1 MRLLHLLAD
10 GAWHSGTDLAAAL
23 GVSRAA
29 VWKQVRKARGLGAPV
44 QAVRGRG
51 YRLCGGYEPLNADV
65 IRRHLSTGGHRELDA
80 LEVLSTVNSTS
91 SRLLQ
96 RGAVAG
102 TVACFAEYQSGGRG
116 RRGRAWASPF
126 GANLYFSVARGFDP
140 APPVIGALSPAV
152 AVELART
159 LRGLG
164 AASVQVKWPNDLLA
178 GGAKLGGILLEH
190 RGEAAGG
197 CRVVIGVGLNVD
209 AAPGRA
215 EGVDQPTVRLVDL
228 TASPPGRSRLAAAML
243 DAVLRA
249 TAEFRERGFAPF
261 RGAWPALD
269 AMRGR
274 DVWLEPGGE
283 SGNERIAARVTGIA
297 ADGALM
303 TEVAG
308 RSRRF
313 YAGELSLRVRREA

>member
-10 GAWHSGTDLAAAL
+10 GEWHSGADLAATL

-29 VWKQVRKARGLGAPV
+29 IWKRVRKARGLGAPV

-51 YRLCGGYEPLNADV
+51 YRLRGGYEPLDADA
-65 IRRHLSTGGHRELDA
+65 IRRHLSLAGAGAIDR
-80 LEVLSTVNSTS
+80 LEVLGSVDSTS
-91 SRLLQ
+91 SRLLD
-96 RGAVAG
+96 RGAAAG
-102 TVACFAEYQSGGRG
+102 TAACFAEYQSGGRG

-126 GANLYFSVARGFDP
+126 GANLYFSVACGFDP

-152 AVELART
+152 AVALART

-164 AASVQVKWPNDLLA
+164 AASVQVKWPNDLVA

-197 CRVVIGVGLNVD
+197 CRVVVGVGLNVD

-215 EGVDQPTVRLVDL
+215 EGVEQPTVRLADL
-228 TASPPGRSRLAAAML
+228 TEALPDRNRLAATLL

-249 TAEFRERGFAPF
+249 AAEFRERGFAPF

-274 DVWLEPGGE
+274 DVWLEAGDGPDK
-283 SGNERIAARVTGIA
+283 ERIAARVTGIA

-313 YAGELSLRVRREA
+313 YAGELSLRPRS